1 LKLQIVSLLLLLTA
15 RPHTMAP
22 DKPAT
27 GNVVMNMATAP
38 LDKLRD
44 IVERWGMDPIPS
56 AVIRQQ

>member
-1 LKLQIVSLLLLLTA
+1 
-15 RPHTMAP
+15 MAP

-44 IVERWGMDPIPS
+44 IVGRWGMETIPS